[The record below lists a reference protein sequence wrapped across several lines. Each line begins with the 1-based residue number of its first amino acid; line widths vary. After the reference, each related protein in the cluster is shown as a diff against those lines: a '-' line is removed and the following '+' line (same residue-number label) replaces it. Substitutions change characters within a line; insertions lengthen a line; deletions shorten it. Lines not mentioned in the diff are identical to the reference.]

1 MNWYLSI
8 KSFHILTVI
17 ISLSL
22 FALRFFWLS
31 VSPARLEQRWIK
43 IVPHLNDTLLLLSG
57 IALVTLI
64 QSGALLTQDSWL
76 TEKLIGVIIYIA
88 LGSIA
93 LGRRPRSQKIRLAA
107 FIIALAVVALIIRLA
122 ITKSL
127 LLG

>member
-1 MNWYLSI
+1 MSWYPLI
-8 KSFHILTVI
+8 KNLHILTVI

-22 FALRFFWLS
+22 FVLRFFWLLR
-31 VSPARLEQRWIK
+31 SPARLQQRWVK
-43 IVPHLNDTLLLLSG
+43 IAPHLNDTLLLLSG
-57 IALVTLI
+57 ITLATLM
-64 QSGALLTQDSWL
+64 QLGVLLTQDSWL

-93 LGRRPRSQKIRLAA
+93 LGRRPRSQKIRLTA
-107 FIIALAVVALIIRLA
+107 FIIALAVVALVIRLA